1 MSRFVPY
8 IKNLVSQ
15 LNLDLSDK
23 VIITELATNAY
34 FDAALIPLFAG
45 AKKVIY
51 VDNNVS
57 QENRAHTK
65 KKLKEII
72 ELNAITSEVSIR
84 EFRPLPEDL
93 MEVNILCNTGALRPL
108 SFNLLQ
114 HVNPCNVVI
123 QLMYDSWEVR
133 EEDIDFDYCRS
144 RGIPIVGTSESNLS
158 FDIFY
163 NVAPLIIKMCLE
175 VSRVYSENIF
185 IFSDD
190 KFGEQ
195 TRKALGKL
203 NPKSLIQTTDI
214 NVLKEEIKNVDLL
227 VLCSFKEERLLLG
240 QHGILN
246 FIADNPNVKLVHL
259 FGIVDAH
266 YVKSTLNLNVYP
278 DYDGKTRKMSKTF
291 AYIGVE
297 PVIDLFLASYKAGCS
312 FLNNE
317 KSEFI
322 QEVNLL

>member
-57 QENRAHTK
+57 QEDRAHNK
-65 KKLKEII
+65 KKLIEII
-72 ELNAITSEVSIR
+72 ELNAINSEVSIR

-108 SFNLLQ
+108 NFNLLQ
-114 HVNPCNVVI
+114 HVNPSNVVI

-133 EEDIDFDYCRS
+133 EADIDFDYCRS
-144 RGIPIVGTSESNLS
+144 RGIPIVGTNESNPS

-163 NVAPLIIKMCLE
+163 NVAPLMLKMCLE
-175 VSRVYSENIF
+175 VSRIYSENIF
-185 IFSDD
+185 IFSEDD
-190 KFGEQ
+190 FGDHA
-195 TRKALGKL
+195 RKALEKL
-203 NPKSLIQTTDI
+203 NPKSLVQTKDI
-214 NVLKEEIKNVDLL
+214 NVLNDKIKNVDLI
-227 VLCSFKEERLLLG
+227 VLCSYEEDRPLLG
-240 QHGILN
+240 KQGILN
-246 FIADNPNVKLVHL
+246 FIENNPNVKVVHL
-259 FGIVDAH
+259 FGIVDVEYA
-266 YVKSTLNLNVYP
+266 KSTLNLNIYP
-278 DYDGKTRKMSKTF
+278 DYDGKAMKMSKTF
-291 AYIGVE
+291 AYIGKE

-322 QEVNLL
+322 QEVKKL

>member
-8 IKNLVSQ
+8 IKNIVSQ

-45 AKKVIY
+45 AKKIIY
-51 VDNNVS
+51 VDNSVS

-72 ELNAITSEVSIR
+72 ELNAMTSEVSIR

-108 SFNLLQ
+108 SSNLLQ
-114 HVNPCNVVI
+114 YVNPCNVVI

-133 EEDIDFDYCRS
+133 EADIDFNYCRS
-144 RGIPIVGTSESNLS
+144 RVIPIVGTNESNLS
-158 FDIFY
+158 FNIFY
-163 NVAPLIIKMCLE
+163 NVAPLMLKMCLE
-175 VSRVYSENIF
+175 VSRVYRENIF

-190 KFGEQ
+190 DFGEQ
-195 TRKALGKL
+195 TRTALGKL
-203 NPKSLIQTTDI
+203 NPNSLIQTTDI
-214 NVLKEEIKNVDLL
+214 NVLKKEIKNVDLL
-227 VLCSFKEERLLLG
+227 VLCSFKEERSLLG
-240 QHGILN
+240 CHGILN
-246 FIADNPNVKLVHL
+246 FIADNPNVKVVHL

-291 AYIGVE
+291 SYIGGE
-297 PVIDLFLASYKAGCS
+297 PVIDLFSASYKAGCS
-312 FLNNE
+312 FLDNE

>member
-8 IKNLVSQ
+8 IRNLVSQ

-51 VDNNVS
+51 VDNNAS
-57 QENRAHTK
+57 QEDRAHTK

-72 ELNAITSEVSIR
+72 ELNKITSEVIIR
-84 EFRPLPEDL
+84 ESRPLPEDL
-93 MEVNILCNTGALRPL
+93 MEVNILCNLRGLRPL

-114 HVNPCNVVI
+114 HVNPSNAVI

-133 EEDIDFDYCRS
+133 DTDIDFDYCRS
-144 RGIPIVGTSESNLS
+144 KGIPIVGTNESNLS

-163 NVAPLIIKMCLE
+163 NVAPLVLKMCLE
-175 VSRVYSENIF
+175 VSRIYSENIF

-190 KFGEQ
+190 DFGKQ
-195 TRKALGKL
+195 TRKALEKL

-214 NVLKEEIKNVDLL
+214 SALKKEIKNVDLL
-227 VLCSFKEERLLLG
+227 VLCSYKEERSLLG

-246 FIADNPNVKLVHL
+246 FIADNPNLKLVHL
-259 FGIVDAH
+259 FGIVDAQ
-266 YVKSTLNLNVYP
+266 YVKSTLNLNAYP
-278 DYDGKTRKMSKTF
+278 DYDGKSRKMSKTF
-291 AYIGVE
+291 AYIGEE
-297 PVIDLFLASYKAGCS
+297 PVIDLFLASYKAGSS

-322 QEVNLL
+322 QEVNLS